1 MPIKTELR
9 RTMTRIETI
18 NHGFSEDQKRVLTS
32 VLDEII
38 PPSADGRLPGA
49 GQLGLA
55 GYVVEAVQKMPEL
68 AAMVAQGL
76 SDLDD
81 QARRRNAAS
90 FAALS
95 REDKLQLLNEWSFV
109 LPLTLHTFTGYYQQA
124 RVVEALG
131 LQARA
136 PHPNGYQMEPND
148 LSLLDAVRRRPKLYR
163 EC

>member
-1 MPIKTELR
+1 
-9 RTMTRIETI
+9 MTSNDTV
-18 NHGFSEDQKRVLTS
+18 FSEDQKCVLTS

-55 GYVVEAVQKMPEL
+55 GHVVAAMQKTPEL

-81 QARRRNAAS
+81 QARGRNASS
-90 FAALS
+90 FAALAP
-95 REDKLQLLNEWSFV
+95 ETKVQLLNEWGFV
-109 LPLTLHTFTGYYQQA
+109 LPLTLHTFTGYYQHP

-131 LQARA
+131 LEARA
-136 PHPNGYQMEPND
+136 PHPKGYHMEPND
-148 LSLLDAVRRRPKLYR
+148 LSLLDSVRRRPKLYR